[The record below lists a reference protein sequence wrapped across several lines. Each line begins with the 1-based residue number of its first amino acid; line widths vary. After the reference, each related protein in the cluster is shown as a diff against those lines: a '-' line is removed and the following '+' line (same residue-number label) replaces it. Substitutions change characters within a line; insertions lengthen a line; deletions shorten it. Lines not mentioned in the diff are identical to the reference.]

1 MYLVRCMA
9 EEVTASGPVVP
20 MPKEG
25 DVIAGKFRVER
36 VLAVGGMGVVF
47 AAQHMIMGQRVA
59 VKMLLPDALA
69 VPSAVERFHREAQAA
84 ANIRNEHVV
93 RIMDVGHTDT
103 GAPYIVMEYLVG
115 SDLGEL
121 IERRKNIPIE
131 EAVDYLLQACEAMA
145 DAHRIGI
152 VHRDLKPGN
161 VFLTRRTDNTPLI
174 KVLDF
179 GISKIGEEIMGQKQ
193 WQLTRTHVMMGSP
206 LYMSP
211 EQIRN
216 AKTVDRRSD
225 IWSLGIILFELLTGQ
240 LPFDGE
246 TAISICAQVAADP
259 PIPLRLLHPEMPE
272 ALEDVILKCLE
283 KEPEHRY
290 DDVAALAEALAPF
303 GSEAALTSATRVR
316 RTLADESRMPT
327 LNAARIKPDI
337 RKQTPRPLVKTDP
350 SWHKKS
356 GGSGGGGSGAV
367 TVAGIPRKRSSFG
380 RAMLTLTFVGI
391 LGAGGWLM
399 RDKLLS
405 AAKENNLLPDPE
417 TVKSAASAS
426 EQVAKEVEKAIAN
439 AIPTTGES
447 VSADSGITTS
457 GSRVESIPSPA
468 VVAATDAGLDAGSS
482 DAGDAGDE
490 EEEDEPA
497 VAGRDASAPS
507 RAGTAATHRP
517 GTKPGVKK
525 KKPPAKHK

>member
-1 MYLVRCMA
+1 MA

-20 MPKEG
+20 LPKEG

-161 VFLTRRTDNTPLI
+161 VFLTRRSDNTPLI

-272 ALEDVILKCLE
+272 ALEDVILRCLE

-303 GSEAALTSATRVR
+303 GSESARTSAARAR

-327 LNAARIKPDI
+327 LNAARIKPEI
-337 RKQTPRPLVKTDP
+337 RKQTPRPMAKTDP
-350 SWHKKS
+350 SWQKK
-356 GGSGGGGSGAV
+356 AAAE
-367 TVAGIPRKRSSFG
+367 AGIPPKRSGFTRTVLSL
-380 RAMLTLTFVGI
+380 AFVGI
-391 LGAGGWLM
+391 LGAGAWVM
-399 RDKLLS
+399 RDRLMS
-405 AAKENNLLPDPE
+405 VARENDLLPDPE
-417 TVKSAASAS
+417 TVKSAASSS
-426 EQVAKEVEKAIAN
+426 EQVVKEVEKAIAN

-447 VSADSGITTS
+447 VSADSGTTTS
-457 GSRVESIPSPA
+457 GGRVESVPA
-468 VVAATDAGLDAGSS
+468 GNLATDAGVDAAAA

-490 EEEDEPA
+490 EEEEEPA
-497 VAGRDASAPS
+497 VAGRDASASPA
-507 RAGTAATHRP
+507 RPGTAATHRP
-517 GTKPGVKK
+517 GTAKPGVKK
-525 KKPPAKHK
+525 KKPPVRHK

>member
-1 MYLVRCMA
+1 MA

-20 MPKEG
+20 LPKEG

-59 VKMLLPDALA
+59 VKMLLPDALS

-103 GAPYIVMEYLVG
+103 GAPYIVMEFLVG

-161 VFLTRRTDNTPLI
+161 VFLTRRTDHTPLI

-283 KEPEHRY
+283 KEPENRY

-303 GSEAALTSATRVR
+303 GSEAARTSAARVR

-327 LNAARIKPDI
+327 LHAARIKPEI
-337 RKQTPRPLVKTDP
+337 RKQTPRPLTKTDP
-350 SWHKKS
+350 SWQKK
-356 GGSGGGGSGAV
+356 AAAE
-367 TVAGIPRKRSSFG
+367 AGIPPKRSGFA
-380 RAMLTLTFVGI
+380 RVFVGLAF
-391 LGAGGWLM
+391 LGLLGTGGWVM
-399 RDKLLS
+399 RDKLMS
-405 AAKENNLLPDPE
+405 AAKSNDLLPDPE
-417 TVKSAASAS
+417 TVKSAASTAAS
-426 EQVAKEVEKAIAN
+426 TSEHVVKEVEKAIAN

-447 VSADSGITTS
+447 VSADASTTTS
-457 GSRVESIPSPA
+457 GGRVESVPA
-468 VVAATDAGLDAGSS
+468 GSVATDAGV
-482 DAGDAGDE
+482 DAGDAGEE

-497 VAGRDASAPS
+497 VAGRDGGASPARP
-507 RAGTAATHRP
+507 GTAATHRP
-517 GTKPGVKK
+517 GTPTKPGVKK
-525 KKPPAKHK
+525 KKPPVRHK

>member
-1 MYLVRCMA
+1 MA
-9 EEVTASGPVVP
+9 EEVTSIALPAE
-20 MPKEG
+20 MPKDG
-25 DVIAGKFRVER
+25 DIIAGKFRVER

-47 AAQHMIMGQRVA
+47 AAQHMIMSQRVA
-59 VKMLLPDALA
+59 VKMLLPEALI

-121 IERRKNIPIE
+121 IERRKNIPVE

-179 GISKIGEEIMGQKQ
+179 GISKLGEEIMGQKQ

-225 IWSLGIILFELLTGQ
+225 IWSLGIILFELLTGT

-272 ALEDVILKCLE
+272 QLEEIILRCLE
-283 KEPEHRY
+283 KEAENRY

-303 GSEAALTSATRVR
+303 
-316 RTLADESRMPT
+316 
-327 LNAARIKPDI
+327 
-337 RKQTPRPLVKTDP
+337 
-350 SWHKKS
+350 
-356 GGSGGGGSGAV
+356 
-367 TVAGIPRKRSSFG
+367 
-380 RAMLTLTFVGI
+380 
-391 LGAGGWLM
+391 
-399 RDKLLS
+399 
-405 AAKENNLLPDPE
+405 
-417 TVKSAASAS
+417 
-426 EQVAKEVEKAIAN
+426 
-439 AIPTTGES
+439 
-447 VSADSGITTS
+447 
-457 GSRVESIPSPA
+457 
-468 VVAATDAGLDAGSS
+468 
-482 DAGDAGDE
+482 
-490 EEEDEPA
+490 
-497 VAGRDASAPS
+497 
-507 RAGTAATHRP
+507 
-517 GTKPGVKK
+517 
-525 KKPPAKHK
+525 